1 MPALVNGAN
10 EAAVELFL
18 SNKIGF
24 LQIGELV
31 KSVLS
36 EFENKSVNS
45 LQDVLD
51 ADKAAREFVKKKTK
65 NKE

>member
-1 MPALVNGAN
+1 MPTLVNGAN

-18 SNKIGF
+18 NNKIGF

-36 EFENKSVNS
+36 EFENKSVQN
-45 LQDVLD
+45 LEDVLN
-51 ADKAAREFVKKKTK
+51 ADKLAREFVKTK
-65 NKE
+65 ILNKE